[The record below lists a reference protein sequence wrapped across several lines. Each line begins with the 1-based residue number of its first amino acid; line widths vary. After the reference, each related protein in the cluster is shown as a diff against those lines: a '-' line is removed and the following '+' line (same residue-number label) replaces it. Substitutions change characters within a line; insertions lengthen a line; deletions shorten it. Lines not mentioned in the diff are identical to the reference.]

1 MPKPGPKQ
9 TRSLRLWILVPVS
22 VLAPKQR
29 TQVQVLVLVL
39 VQVLVLLQRWAQRRG
54 SAGWMARLPRPA
66 ALPAP
71 ALQAARRGY

>member
-1 MPKPGPKQ
+1 MPKP

-29 TQVQVLVLVL
+29 TPVQVQ

-54 SAGWMARLPRPA
+54 SAGWMARLLRPA

-71 ALQAARRGY
+71 ALPAARHGY

>member
-1 MPKPGPKQ
+1 MPKPSH
-9 TRSLRLWILVPVS
+9 SLRLWILVPVSVS

-29 TQVQVLVLVL
+29 TQVQVQVPLVLVL
-39 VQVLVLLQRWAQRRG
+39 VLVLLQHWAQRRG

>member
-1 MPKPGPKQ
+1 MPKPGPKP

-29 TQVQVLVLVL
+29 TQVLVLVQA
-39 VQVLVLLQRWAQRRG
+39 QVLVLLQRWAQRRG

>member
-1 MPKPGPKQ
+1 
-9 TRSLRLWILVPVS
+9 LWILVP

-39 VQVLVLLQRWAQRRG
+39 VLVMLQRWAQRRG

>member
-1 MPKPGPKQ
+1 MPKP

-29 TQVQVLVLVL
+29 TPVQ

-54 SAGWMARLPRPA
+54 SAGWMARLLRPA

-71 ALQAARRGY
+71 ALPAARHGY